1 MFALVFSAVSLSA
14 CAFTREG
21 VWSFSER
28 SGNIAYDSS
37 GKGRNASI
45 DTNHVIRLDEAPG
58 GGALWFESIAASS
71 RTNTALV
78 SVADFSSV
86 ALSNGLSIAA
96 WVWIDT
102 HVSYSPIVMCTD
114 DHEGW
119 NSGFGLFTGEHGV
132 LGCYVHS
139 GIDENAVFGG
149 KLMTNRWNHVAA
161 TFDGRYLKLWID
173 GKNVAGRMLAARDET
188 AVMTGAPLTFGT
200 IGGGNGAIQPFVGA
214 VADVRV
220 WSSALSASS
229 IADVYRLF
237 LGEAVD
243 PNADD
248 DEDGLSNGWEV
259 RFKLDPRNS
268 ADASSDMDGDG
279 FSNLREYRL
288 GRNPRVGRSKVSHS
302 IIRSCTVVSP

>member
-1 MFALVFSAVSLSA
+1 MRKTTQPYWVIV
-14 CAFTREG
+14 
-21 VWSFSER
+21 
-28 SGNIAYDSS
+28 
-37 GKGRNASI
+37 I
-45 DTNHVIRLDEAPG
+45 D
-58 GGALWFESIAASS
+58 FESFQNLSMKIVIIGGVAAGAKVAAKS
-71 RTNTALV
+71 RRLLPDAEIDIYTQ
-78 SVADFSSV
+78 
-86 ALSNGLSIAA
+86 
-96 WVWIDT
+96 DT

-119 NSGFGLFTGEHGV
+119 NGGFGLFTGEHGV

-161 TFDGRYLKLWID
+161 TFDGRSLKLWID
-173 GKNVAGRMLAARDET
+173 GRNVAGRMLAARDET

-268 ADASSDMDGDG
+268 DDASSDMDGDG